1 MRVLVTGA
9 TGFIGSAV
17 VPELLAAGHTV
28 VGLARSERAAETVT
42 AAGAEPYAGHLED
55 LDGLRRA
62 ADAVDGVVHTAFIH
76 DFATYTTS
84 VQIDRRAIEA
94 MGDALAGSGRPLV
107 AASGTA
113 GPALGRVVTEDD
125 IAVPTT
131 PGALRAPS
139 EQSALALAERGVRAS
154 VVRLPP
160 AVHGRGDHGLVPVLI
175 DLAVR
180 KGVAAYL
187 DDGANRWPAVHRL
200 DAARLFRLA
209 LEKAPA
215 GARLHGVA
223 EEGVPFRVLA
233 QALGGGLG
241 LPTASVA
248 HAAAHDHFGWLGVLA
263 GMDAPAS
270 SARTRALLDW
280 HPERPG
286 LLADLGEGHYFA
298 DPVPSGAGGA

>member
-17 VPELLAAGHTV
+17 VPELLAAGHSV
-28 VGLARSERAAETVT
+28 IGLARSERAAEAVA
-42 AAGAEPYAGHLED
+42 AAGAEPYAGELED

-62 ADAVDGVVHTAFIH
+62 ADAADGVIHTAFIH

-94 MGDALAGSGRPLV
+94 MGDALAGSDRPLV
-107 AASGTA
+107 VASGTA
-113 GPALGRVVTEDD
+113 GPALGRIVTEDD

-139 EQSALALAERGVRAS
+139 EQGALALAERGVRVC

-160 AVHGRGDHGLVPVLI
+160 AVHGRGDHGLVPVLV
-175 DLAVR
+175 DMAVR

-215 GARLHGVA
+215 GARLHGVD
-223 EEGVPFRVLA
+223 EEGVPFRALA
-233 QALGGGLG
+233 EAIAKGLG
-241 LPTASVA
+241 LRTASVP
-248 HAAAHDHFGWLGVLA
+248 HDTAHDHFGWLGVLA

-270 SARTRALLDW
+270 STHTRALLDW

-286 LLADLGEGHYFA
+286 LLADLREGHYFP
-298 DPVPSGAGGA
+298 DPVHAGGGGA